1 MYCGPASDAS
11 AESDAAGFLEKTSPA
26 YGNCLEGSSKKE
38 REGTEVPAV
47 SR

>member
-11 AESDAAGFLEKTSPA
+11 AESDVAGFLEKTSPA
-26 YGNCLEGSSKKE
+26 FGNCLCRKQ
-38 REGTEVPAV
+38 REVTEVTAV